1 MNGAEPMV
9 VEVPW
14 EQLAPDTLQ
23 RLIEEF
29 VSREGTDYG
38 HQTPTLEAKV
48 DRVMAQLRRG
58 DAVVTF
64 DSRVGTATIVSAI
77 DRPR

>member
-1 MNGAEPMV
+1 MV

-14 EQLAPDTLQ
+14 EQLAPETLQ
-23 RLIEEF
+23 RLVEEF

-38 HQTPTLEAKV
+38 HRAPSLEAKV
-48 DRVMAQLRRG
+48 DQVMAQLRRG

-64 DSRVGTATIVSAI
+64 DSRVGTATIVGAD